1 MAENTKYLRSIPH
14 MPFYSDILEQIDPES
29 MEYIHSRLQHSNIK
43 DGEGEELKVVRPYL
57 QDTAFKINIY
67 VF

>member
-1 MAENTKYLRSIPH
+1 

-43 DGEGEELKVVRPYL
+43 DGEGEELKVVRQYL